1 MKALPKDLR
10 YLLFDLDGTLTDSAE
25 GILRCVQYA
34 LEQCGTPEP
43 NAEKL
48 RSFIGPPLLD
58 SFQEFC
64 GMPPARAA
72 FAVEQYRKRFSTV
85 GLLENAVYHSGTD
98 EPIEF
103 YDGIPELL
111 EKLREHGYVLAVA
124 TSKPEVYTL
133 RILEHFDLSRYFTVV
148 AGCDIHRAGETKA
161 DMIRLALRRL
171 GLPEQEPPQTVMIG
185 DRKHDVLGARE
196 CRVPCIGVRY
206 GYAEAGEL
214 EQYGADWVTDSVE
227 TLGKLLL

>member
-43 NAEKL
+43 DAEKL
-48 RSFIGPPLLD
+48 RPFIGPPLLD

-85 GLLENAVYHSGTD
+85 GLLENAVY
-98 EPIEF
+98 
-103 YDGIPELL
+103 DGIPELL
-111 EKLREHGYVLAVA
+111 EKLREKKLQAYVKDVEK
-124 TSKPEVYTL
+124 SEEQF
-133 RILEHFDLSRYFTVV
+133 IDDLV
-148 AGCDIHRAGETKA
+148 
-161 DMIRLALRRL
+161 
-171 GLPEQEPPQTVMIG
+171 
-185 DRKHDVLGARE
+185 GARSNSG
-196 CRVPCIGVRY
+196 RS
-206 GYAEAGEL
+206 ASL
-214 EQYGADWVTDSVE
+214 ES
-227 TLGKLLL
+227 

>member
-1 MKALPKDLR
+1 M
-10 YLLFDLDGTLTDSAE
+10 
-25 GILRCVQYA
+25 
-34 LEQCGTPEP
+34 
-43 NAEKL
+43 
-48 RSFIGPPLLD
+48 
-58 SFQEFC
+58 
-64 GMPPARAA
+64 A
-72 FAVEQYRKRFSTV
+72 FRF
-85 GLLENAVYHSGTD
+85 
-98 EPIEF
+98 
-103 YDGIPELL
+103 
-111 EKLREHGYVLAVA
+111 K
-124 TSKPEVYTL
+124 
-133 RILEHFDLSRYFTVV
+133 YFTAV

-185 DRKHDVLGARE
+185 DRKHDVLGAKE